1 VVFAQIPPAAFSHR
15 LWRPTRTLPEAQKII
30 KDAGGT
36 YIAGGFNKAKV
47 NYGKP
52 EAGNRYVIIHFEN
65 EAAVN
70 KFWDGGGKDWV
81 AKNAPNARNP
91 PRLGRTRESWL
102 KYQPRKSKGTRPVRK
117 ETNTQPPVRAEPK
130 ATACQELGSPGSL
143 FLMV

>member
-1 VVFAQIPPAAFSHR
+1 MRKLTTAAIGAACLVLGAGGATLYTHAATGPAFYTVYETTVTDEDAYKKA
-15 LWRPTRTLPEAQKII
+15 LPEAQKII

-65 EAAVN
+65 EAAAN

-81 AKNAPNARNP
+81 VKNAPNARN
-91 PRLGRTRESWL
+91 LIVEGVEQ
-102 KYQPRKSKGTRPVRK
+102 K
-117 ETNTQPPVRAEPK
+117 
-130 ATACQELGSPGSL
+130 
-143 FLMV
+143 